1 MFWAKA
7 PWPDCPGAGMVERW
21 RPVAKDRS
29 IARRSGFHPVLS
41 DQSAA
46 GSDRS
51 GVAPQFD
58 GRNARLVAAALTF
71 GPVLGVVA
79 CAGAL
84 WLLSGVS
91 LRDIALFVG
100 YETVF
105 VLGPG
110 WIVYGILRPR
120 ARTLE
125 RLAFGWGLGYV
136 LEIGAFALTASLGIR
151 SLFVGYPIVAG
162 LLGLRQKKRARRTQM
177 LRKDVADP
185 LWMSALAGLVAVAL
199 VLVSAALFPA
209 HPLPGTVPRVT
220 YYLDIVFHISI
231 AGEALHHWPLTDPVV
246 SGQPLPYHTFV
257 DLHMA
262 AVTQVTGID
271 LPVVVFRLV
280 LLPMVGLFI
289 LQAAA
294 AGAQLGGR
302 RWIGPLAAA
311 ILLLIGEF
319 DLDPRFSPGKA
330 PFDGLFFDGLWL
342 SPSFLLGLLFFIPI
356 IILLVE
362 LVAEVERPSTWR
374 DWTLLACFMA
384 GGAGAKVTIM
394 PVVIG
399 GLTLFLV
406 VRRSFDRRGL
416 GALLLSC
423 VIFGASLLTMY
434 RGSSTGLR
442 FHFPATVGYAVQ
454 LVEDQLGW
462 LPHPLLLTVAVI
474 VGLIGLFGAP
484 LCGLLWFVRARRER
498 LRPSHALL
506 LSIFVVSLVPYLVN
520 QEVTLNQLFFTE
532 YGFVAAGLVSA
543 IGIYYFWT
551 RSYTGVRN
559 GSALVVL
566 FAAAWLTTLIFV
578 IRLSLLVVSSD
589 KFLYLLWY
597 GLVGC
602 VLSVLAIAT
611 QRAAPPLR
619 GLGVRLLLVGVLAA
633 AALNVPLDLGQG
645 LFDAWRGSRSFYDR
659 GSGLTSGLY
668 QGLEWLRHRTNPDD
682 VIAVS
687 NYSLDPNKPE
697 FDDLYYSA
705 FAERRVFLEGW
716 LYSIK
721 EQRLG
726 DSIVTGPNM
735 PYPERLR
742 LNDAVFQRGDRNAL
756 RTLVRDYG
764 VRYLLV
770 DRVHGGHIERVAAL
784 GRLVFS
790 DSDVAIY
797 AVPSRA
803 SRS

>member
-1 MFWAKA
+1 V
-7 PWPDCPGAGMVERW
+7 PPE
-21 RPVAKDRS
+21 
-29 IARRSGFHPVLS
+29 
-41 DQSAA
+41 
-46 GSDRS
+46 
-51 GVAPQFD
+51 FD
-58 GRNARLVAAALTF
+58 GRTARLVAAALTF

-91 LRDIALFVG
+91 LRHIALFVG

-125 RLAFGWGLGYV
+125 RVAFGWGLGYG
-136 LEIGAFALTASLGIR
+136 LEISAFALTASLGVR
-151 SLFVGYPIVAG
+151 SLFLGYPILAG
-162 LLGLRQKKRARRTQM
+162 LLGLRQIKRARRPRM
-177 LRKDVADP
+177 LRKELGDPRWTVAV
-185 LWMSALAGLVAVAL
+185 AGVIVVAL

-220 YYLDIVFHISI
+220 YYLDIVFHISV

-246 SGQPLPYHTFV
+246 SGQPLPYHMFV

-280 LLPMVGLFI
+280 LLPMVALFI
-289 LQAAA
+289 LEAVV
-294 AGAQLGGR
+294 AGVRLSGR

-311 ILLLIGEF
+311 ILLLISEF
-319 DLDPRFSPGKA
+319 DLDPRFEPGKA
-330 PFDGLFFDGLWL
+330 PFDGYFFDGLWL
-342 SPSFLLGLLFFIPI
+342 SPSFLLGLLFFVPI

-374 DWTLLACFMA
+374 DWTLLACFMVGA
-384 GGAGAKVTIM
+384 AGAKVTIM

-399 GLTLFLV
+399 GLALFIV
-406 VRRSFDRRGL
+406 ARRRLERRAL
-416 GALLLSC
+416 LALLLSC
-423 VIFGASLLTMY
+423 VVFGASLLTLY

-442 FHFPATVGYAVQ
+442 FHFPATVGYATH
-454 LVEDQLGW
+454 LVEDQLRW
-462 LPHPLLLTVAVI
+462 LPHPLLLTVVVV
-474 VGLIGLFGAP
+474 VGLLGLFGAP
-484 LCGLLWFVRARRER
+484 LCGLLWFAKAPRER
-498 LRPSHALL
+498 FLRSHALL
-506 LSIFVVSLVPYLVN
+506 LSIFVVSLIPYLIN
-520 QEVTLNQLFFTE
+520 REVTLNQLFFTE

-551 RSYTGVRN
+551 SSYPGVRH
-559 GSALVVL
+559 GAASVLV
-566 FAAAWLTTLIFV
+566 FAVAWLAILLFV
-578 IRLSLLVVSSD
+578 IRLSLLAVSSD

-597 GLVGC
+597 GLAGAG
-602 VLSVLAIAT
+602 LAALAIAT
-611 QRAAPPLR
+611 RRAPPAR
-619 GLGVRLLLVGVLAA
+619 RRLGVRLLLVGVLAA
-633 AALNVPLDLGQG
+633 SALNVPLDLGQG

-659 GSGLTSGLY
+659 GPGLTSGLY

-756 RTLVRDYG
+756 RTLVRNYR

-770 DRVHGGHIERVAAL
+770 DLVHGGNVKPVAAR

-790 DSDVAIY
+790 NSDVAIY
-797 AVPSRA
+797 AVSSRDTPS
-803 SRS
+803 

>member
-1 MFWAKA
+1 
-7 PWPDCPGAGMVERW
+7 VT
-21 RPVAKDRS
+21 
-29 IARRSGFHPVLS
+29 
-41 DQSAA
+41 
-46 GSDRS
+46 
-51 GVAPQFD
+51 PQFD
-58 GRNARLVAAALTF
+58 RRNARLVAAALTF
-71 GPVLGVVA
+71 GPALGVLA

-91 LRDIALFVG
+91 LRDIVLFVA

-120 ARTLE
+120 AGTLE
-125 RLAFGWGLGYV
+125 RLAFGWGLGYA
-136 LEIGAFALTASLGIR
+136 LEIGAFVLTASLGAR
-151 SLFVGYPIVAG
+151 SLLFGYPVVPG
-162 LLGLRQKKRARRTQM
+162 LLGLWQRTRAQRPQM
-177 LRKDVADP
+177 LGKELADP
-185 LWMSALAGLVAVAL
+185 LWMSALAGIVAVAL

-257 DLHMA
+257 DMHMA
-262 AVTQVTGID
+262 AVAQVTGIK

-289 LQAAA
+289 VQAAA
-294 AGAQLGGR
+294 AGVRLGGR

-311 ILLLIGEF
+311 ILLLVGEF
-319 DLDPRFSPGKA
+319 DLDPRFNPGIA

-342 SPSFLLGLLFFIPI
+342 SPSFLLGLLFFVPI

-399 GLTLFLV
+399 GLVLFLV
-406 VRRSFDRRGL
+406 ARRSFDRRGL
-416 GALLLSC
+416 VALLLSC

-454 LVEDQLGW
+454 LVEDQLRW
-462 LPHPLLLTVAVI
+462 LPHPLLSTVV
-474 VGLIGLFGAP
+474 VVLGLLGLFVAP
-484 LCGLLWFVRARRER
+484 LCGLLWFVKAPRKR
-498 LRPSHALL
+498 LSPSHALL
-506 LSIFVVSLVPYLVN
+506 LSIFAVSLVPYLVN
-520 QEVTLNQLFFTE
+520 KEVTLNQLFFTE

-543 IGIYYFWT
+543 IGIFCFWT
-551 RSYTGVRN
+551 RSDAGVRN
-559 GSALVVL
+559 GRVPVVL
-566 FAAAWLTTLIFV
+566 FAVAWPAILFFV
-578 IRLSLLVVSSD
+578 VRLSLLVISSD

-597 GLVGC
+597 GLAGS
-602 VLSVLAIAT
+602 VLSALAIAT
-611 QRAAPPLR
+611 RRAAPALR
-619 GLGVRLLLVGVLAA
+619 GLAVRLLLVGVLTA
-633 AALNVPLDLGQG
+633 AALNIPLDLGQG
-645 LFDAWRGSRSFYDR
+645 LFDAWRGSRSFYIR
-659 GSGLTSGLY
+659 GTGLTSGLY
-668 QGLEWLRHRTNPDD
+668 QGLEWLRDRTTPDD

-687 NYSLDPNKPE
+687 NYSVDPNKPA

-705 FAERRVFLEGW
+705 FAERRIFLEGW

-726 DSIVTGPNM
+726 DSIITGPHM

-742 LNDAVFQRGDRNAL
+742 LNDAVFQGGDRNAL
-756 RTLVRDYG
+756 RMLVRNYG

-770 DRVHGGHIERVAAL
+770 DLVHGGHIDRVAAL

-790 DSDVAIY
+790 NSDVAIY
-797 AVPSRA
+797 AVPLRA
-803 SRS
+803 LRS

>member
-1 MFWAKA
+1 
-7 PWPDCPGAGMVERW
+7 
-21 RPVAKDRS
+21 VAKGRS
-29 IARRSGFHPVLS
+29 IVRRSSFHPVLS
-41 DQSAA
+41 DQSAT

-51 GVAPQFD
+51 RVTLQFD
-58 GRNARLVAAALTF
+58 RRNRRPVAAALIL
-71 GPVLGVVA
+71 GPVLGVLA

-84 WLLSGVS
+84 WLASGVS
-91 LRDIALFVG
+91 LGDIFLFVG
-100 YETVF
+100 YEAVF

-110 WIVYGILRPR
+110 WIAYGLLRPR
-120 ARTLE
+120 AGTLE

-136 LEIGAFALTASLGIR
+136 LEIGAFALTAALGAR
-151 SLFVGYPIVAG
+151 SLFFGYPAVLG
-162 LLGLRQKKRARRTQM
+162 LLGLWQRARGRPLQ
-177 LRKDVADP
+177 LRRKEPGDP
-185 LWMSALAGLVAVAL
+185 LWMAAIAGIIAVAL

-220 YYLDIVFHISI
+220 YYLDIVFHISL

-262 AVTQVTGID
+262 AVAQVTGIG

-280 LLPMVGLFI
+280 LLPMVALFI

-294 AGAQLGGR
+294 AGARLSSR

-319 DLDPRFSPGKA
+319 DLDPRFDPGNA
-330 PFDGLFFDGLWL
+330 PFDGYFFEGLWL

-356 IILLVE
+356 ITLLVE

-374 DWTLLACFMA
+374 DWTLLACFVVGA
-384 GGAGAKVTIM
+384 AGAKVTIM

-399 GLTLFLV
+399 GLVLFLV
-406 VRRSFDRRGL
+406 GRRRFDRRGL
-416 GALLLSC
+416 LALCLSC
-423 VIFGASLLTMY
+423 VVFGVALLTLY
-434 RGSSTGLR
+434 RGSGTWLR

-454 LVEDQLGW
+454 LVEDQLRW

-474 VGLIGLFGAP
+474 VGLVGLFGAP
-484 LCGLLWFVRARRER
+484 LCGLLWFAKAPRKR
-498 LRPSHALL
+498 LLPAHALL

-520 QEVTLNQLFFTE
+520 KEPTLNQLFFTE

-551 RSYTGVRN
+551 NSYTGVRN
-559 GSALVVL
+559 GAAPVFL
-566 FAAAWLTTLIFV
+566 FAAAWLAILFFV
-578 IRLSLLVVSSD
+578 VRLSLLVISSD
-589 KFLYLLWY
+589 TFLYLLWY
-597 GLVGC
+597 GLAGS
-602 VLSVLAIAT
+602 VLCALAIAT
-611 QRAAPPLR
+611 HRAPPARR
-619 GLGVRLLLVGVLAA
+619 GLAVRLLLVGVLSA

-645 LFDAWRGSRSFYDR
+645 LFDAWRGSRSFYHK
-659 GSGLTSGLY
+659 GTGLTIGLY
-668 QGLEWLRHRTNPDD
+668 QGLQWLRNRTSPDD

-687 NYSLDPNKPE
+687 NYSLDANKPA

-705 FAERRVFLEGW
+705 FAERRTFLEGW

-726 DSIVTGPNM
+726 DSVITGPNM

-756 RTLVRDYG
+756 RILVRKFG

-770 DRVHGGHIERVAAL
+770 DLVHGDHIERVAAL

-790 DSDVAIY
+790 NSDVAIY
-797 AVPSRA
+797 AVPFRA
-803 SRS
+803 SPS